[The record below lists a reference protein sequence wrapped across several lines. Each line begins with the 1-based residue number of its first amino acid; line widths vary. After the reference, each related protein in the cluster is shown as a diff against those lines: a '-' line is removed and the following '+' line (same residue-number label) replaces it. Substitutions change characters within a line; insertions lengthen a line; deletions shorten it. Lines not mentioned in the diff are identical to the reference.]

1 MRLQKLLNR
10 RLQKA
15 LGGRTVNWNKLAK
28 DKRAQA
34 ALVAIIV
41 ALVGIGGVQC
51 DSEQRQVLLMDAVGA
66 IADSAT
72 DSQE

>member
-1 MRLQKLLNR
+1 M
-10 RLQKA
+10 
-15 LGGRTVNWNKLAK
+15 NWNKLAK

>member
-1 MRLQKLLNR
+1 M
-10 RLQKA
+10 
-15 LGGRTVNWNKLAK
+15 NWNKLAK

-51 DSEQRQVLLMDAVGA
+51 DSEQRQVLMDAVGA